1 MYYKNRHNSE
11 NIFNSVVLNFKLLY
25 SVPLDKIFT
34 DIISCHLNDIAEL
47 LSYYNRENTI
57 RKHQWASDYWDL
69 QPRDHSSENRETGT
83 S

>member
-25 SVPLDKIFT
+25 SVPLDKMFT
-34 DIISCHLNDIAEL
+34 DIISCHLNDIGWA
-47 LSYYNRENTI
+47 SYYNRENTI
-57 RKHQWASDYWDL
+57 GKHQWASDYWDSTQGPL
-69 QPRDHSSENRETGT
+69 FWETRDCT